1 MAAVILLVAAQA
13 LAADAV
19 SLPTES
25 AKRPAALVP
34 LYVGFTALQVL
45 DAHSTL
51 TAVTTGANE
60 ANPMMQGAAGNP
72 TAMLAVKAAA
82 TTGVVVLSEKLW
94 RHNRAAAVLTM
105 IGLNSAYAVIAAHN
119 YSANRGGAAPGAP

>member
-1 MAAVILLVAAQA
+1 MAVVLLLIAVQA
-13 LAADAV
+13 LAADTV
-19 SLPTES
+19 PQPTE
-25 AKRPAALVP
+25 AEKRPAVLVP

-60 ANPMMQGAAGNP
+60 ANPMMQGAVGNP
-72 TAMLAVKAAA
+72 TAMLAAKAAA
-82 TTGVVVLSEKLW
+82 TTAVVMLSEKLW

-119 YSANRGGAAPGAP
+119 YYASRSGAAPGGP

>member
-1 MAAVILLVAAQA
+1 MSVVLLLIAVQA
-13 LAADAV
+13 RAADAV
-19 SLPTES
+19 SPPAGP

-45 DAHSTL
+45 DAHSTM

-60 ANPMMQGAAGNP
+60 VNPMMRDAAGNP
-72 TAMLAVKAAA
+72 TTMLALKAAA
-82 TTGVVVLSEKLW
+82 TTGVVILSEKLW

-105 IGLNSAYAVIAAHN
+105 IGLDSAYAVIAAHN
-119 YSANRGGAAPGAP
+119 YSASRGAAAPGVP